1 MMPPDR
7 CEPIAIML
15 APYTAGELS
24 EIEIHRV
31 ERHLAHCPACQQ
43 ELARERQLREL
54 MAAQPPVRCPDAVT
68 DAILAAVDAE
78 PRGHATPARDVVRPE
93 RQTSQPR
100 DRAATRGA
108 AQRRQRRR
116 GGPTWPSTVAAAS
129 LLAAAVLLAMVL
141 PRNPAPHRAPGTPG
155 SPVDSGTPAWTQA
168 ELEQARD
175 DVSWALAFT
184 ADIID
189 RTEKRSLEGALRL
202 LRPAAR
208 SAADGSG
215 FPSAS
220 GGQG

>member
-1 MMPPDR
+1 MMPSDR

-31 ERHLAHCPACQQ
+31 ERHLAHCAACQQ

-68 DAILAAVDAE
+68 DAILAAVDSE
-78 PRGHATPARDVVRPE
+78 PRGHATAGRDVAR
-93 RQTSQPR
+93 RGRRTSQPQDR
-100 DRAATRGA
+100 DS
-108 AQRRQRRR
+108 QRRDLQRRERRR

-129 LLAAAVLLAMVL
+129 LLAAAVLLAVVL
-141 PRNPAPHRAPGTPG
+141 PRNPAPPAVPVVPH
-155 SPVDSGTPAWTQA
+155 SPVASGTEAWTQA

-175 DVSWALAFT
+175 DVTWALAFT